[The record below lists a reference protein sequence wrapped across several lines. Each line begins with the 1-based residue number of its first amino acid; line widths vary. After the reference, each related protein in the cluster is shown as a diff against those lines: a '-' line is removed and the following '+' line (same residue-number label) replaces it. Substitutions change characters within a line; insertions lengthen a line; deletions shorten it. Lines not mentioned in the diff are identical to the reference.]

1 MYDSVNYDLVIFHSN
16 LDYVKCLTE
25 SVLKD
30 SLLARLESAYWLNE
44 GVNEIGGNFIA
55 VL

>member
-16 LDYVKCLTE
+16 LDYVKSLTE

-30 SLLARLESAYWLNE
+30 SFLARLESAYWLNE
-44 GVNEIGGNFIA
+44 EVNEIWGNFIA